1 MFAVFTRPDQQGL
14 TDALLYHE
22 SGAGFTAALC
32 DAHGGVQPDAACD
45 TAMNALED
53 GAGFPED
60 ASFCAL
66 RLTPNTCAW
75 VNGGNVRLY
84 HFSGGTLVCHSE
96 DCTSAY
102 ADYLSGRTAYA
113 DIRLHPGYAA
123 REAGRILN
131 GNCAVKPGD
140 ALLLCS
146 DGFWQYIYETEME
159 LDLIQART
167 AQEWLDLMLL
177 RIAQRSRLNGDAISV
192 LAVFVEERSQ
202 NEF

>member
-1 MFAVFTRPDQQGL
+1 MLAVYTRPNQHDL
-14 TDALLYHE
+14 TDALVYHE
-22 SGAGFTAALC
+22 DNSVLTAALC
-32 DAHGGVQPDAACD
+32 DSHGEKRPDAACGAAIQ
-45 TAMNALED
+45 AMED
-53 GAGFPED
+53 RAGFPAD

-66 RLTPNTCAW
+66 RFAFKTCVW
-75 VNGGNVRLY
+75 HNGGNVRLY
-84 HFSGGTLVCHSE
+84 HFSGGTLADHSE

-123 REAGRILN
+123 REAGLIRH
-131 GNCAVKPGD
+131 GSCAVKPGD

-159 LDLIQART
+159 LDLIQSES

-177 RIAQRSRLNGDAISV
+177 RIAQRSRLSGDAISV
-192 LAVFVEERSQ
+192 LALFAGERG
-202 NEF
+202 